1 MSSITLKVTDPRNGQ
16 IHEITAK
23 QLDKVHNSNP
33 HAHTATSADVSDG
46 KIDLFVRSDSSW
58 HGVSTRHLQIEA
70 DQLSSDQ
77 ADALNAAINS
87 GKTHSLQVS
96 DQYGSVSVRSDLA
109 VELNHQLGAPL
120 AHDPARSLEPT
131 DASLFLSKEGRFST
145 GVDAASP
152 IEGQIASLS
161 QAAESADKLADG
173 RDLFSHNQV
182 SVETRSKT
190 LSSIKSLL
198 SEVEADSELPADTK
212 AKARSAAATLTHELI
227 RGLGN
232 QGEEGEL
239 KRAAFAQY
247 RTMVSNETVG
257 GLKDS
262 MIFNA
267 VQQRSTLPVDLQKEV
282 DGMKAQI
289 APTTLPY
296 DKWFADGKRELNIS
310 YAAGHGENFYEG
322 MTEFLQERGYTKVTE
337 GGGYNNPRHLQMKK
351 WVDGEQYT
359 VNIDLRHFDDDSF
372 KDINDPKYDMIVYG
386 GHSNLGGNT
395 RRSLKRAPEA
405 TGEDKLIFLGLC
417 SGKDNLDGVRKAF
430 PEAQLVT
437 TFNSSYF
444 YTKPTEN
451 GGKQFTTGEDAKA
464 LTEIIEGALKRDD
477 WETIGDNIRKR
488 AIGRRHHKELGN
500 YLTPIDTQF
509 NARFLDGDSDGSVDL
524 VDRHFNIDTVEV
536 AAQPSNSLKPRKPL
550 EGTLNG
556 DLPARASHFANTIDL
571 YNPTYDNFSHKGR
584 IISDGYYAGT
594 NKDPIVKFD
603 TVTEDGRQFYKM
615 QVNDRFAG
623 TSEEALRAI
632 TMIEYHNH
640 LATTEKN
647 FPIKDPVQ
655 SVVTGLLTGVASLK
669 YDQGYND
676 EAVFRAIKR
685 RYNIPRG
692 VHLKDAK
699 AILAADSR
707 DYTGSGRLANQWL
720 DKMDE
725 GTKKTLARRFGGE

>member
-1 MSSITLKVTDPRNGQ
+1 MPRTTLKVTDPRNGQ
-16 IHEITAK
+16 VHEITAK
-23 QLDKVHNSNP
+23 RLDQVRNDNP
-33 HAHTATSADVSDG
+33 HKATDRGVDVADG
-46 KIDLFVRSDSSW
+46 KIDLFVRSENNW
-58 HGVSTRHLQIEA
+58 RGVNTQHLQI
-70 DQLSSDQ
+70 DKDRLSPEQ
-77 ADALNAAINS
+77 ADALDAAISS
-87 GKTHSLQVS
+87 GKSFALQLK
-96 DQYGSVSVRSDLA
+96 DHYGSVTARSDLA
-109 VELNHQLGAPL
+109 MELNHQLGAPL
-120 AHDPARSLEPT
+120 AHDPARSLEPADKPLFLSAEGQFATET
-131 DASLFLSKEGRFST
+131 DASRPLEGR
-145 GVDAASP
+145 
-152 IEGQIASLS
+152 IAGLS
-161 QAAESADKLADG
+161 RAAEAADQLADG
-173 RDLFSHNQV
+173 RALFSHNQV
-182 SVETRSKT
+182 SVEVQSKT
-190 LSSIKSLL
+190 LANIQDLL
-198 SEVEADSELPADTK
+198 SVVDSNEALKADDK
-212 AKARSAAATLTHELI
+212 AKVRSAAATVTHELI

-232 QGEEGEL
+232 EGAQGEL

-247 RTMVSNETVG
+247 RAMVQQETVG
-257 GLKDS
+257 GLKES

-267 VQQRSTLPVDLQKEV
+267 VQQRAMLPADLQKEV
-282 DGMKAQI
+282 DGMKQAI

-322 MTEFLQERGYTKVTE
+322 MTEFLQERGYTKITE

-351 WVDGEQYT
+351 TVGGEEYT
-359 VNIDLRHFDDDSF
+359 VNIDLRHYDDDSF

-395 RRSLKRAPEA
+395 RRSLRRAPEA

-477 WETIGDNIRKR
+477 WETIGDNIRER
-488 AIGRRHHKELGN
+488 AVGRRHHKELGN

-524 VDRHFNIDTVEV
+524 VDRHFNIDTIEV
-536 AAQPSNSLKPRKPL
+536 AAQPSNSLKPRKPP

-571 YNPTYDNFSHKGR
+571 YNPTYDDFSHKGR
-584 IISDGYYAGT
+584 IVSDGYYAGT
-594 NKDPIVKFD
+594 NQDPIVKFS

-640 LATTEKN
+640 LAATEKD

-707 DYTGSGRLANQWL
+707 DYTGSVRLANQWL
-720 DKMDE
+720 ERMDE
-725 GTKKTLARRFGGE
+725 RTKAQLARRFQ